1 MDLTIFLIGAGLFGG
16 GFFLLLFLLLKK
28 KSLVVPFILMGIGV
42 IVCFIG
48 LLLSSPL
55 TEETQL
61 TLHKL
66 MMEKQS
72 LYQ

>member
-28 KSLVVPFILMGIGV
+28 KSLVVPFVLMGVGV

-55 TEETQL
+55 TEEAQL
-61 TLHKL
+61 TLHSVTMK
-66 MMEKQS
+66 KQF
-72 LYQ
+72 LYR